1 MNRLMRH
8 SAGALLAAFALALGG
23 CGGGGSSSQQA
34 VPQTAPNGA
43 ARHVSSTCTPDSYGY
58 CLDLVSQEQDF
69 GVCGPHGFQY
79 QIEIDYYQLFHNG
92 VSAGYYTYSNNNAR
106 ACPPPYAWTPRDP
119 SAATGDP
126 DLP

>member
-1 MNRLMRH
+1 MNRFVPR
-8 SAGALLAAFALALGG
+8 AAAVVAAAFALAG
-23 CGGGGSSSQQA
+23 CGGSGGSSPAQA
-34 VPQTAPNGA
+34 VPQTAPNGV

-58 CLDLVSQEQDF
+58 CLALVSQEQDP

-79 QIEIDYYQLFHNG
+79 TIEIDYYQLLHNG
-92 VSAGYYTYSNNNAR
+92 ASAGYYTYSNNGR
-106 ACPPPYAWTPRDP
+106 SGCPPPYAWTPRDP

>member
-1 MNRLMRH
+1 MNRLVH
-8 SAGALLAAFALALGG
+8 HTAGMLLAALALAG
-23 CGGGGSSSQQA
+23 CGVSGGSSPAQT
-34 VPQTAPNGA
+34 VPQTSANGV

-58 CLDLVSQEQDF
+58 CLALVSQEQDF

-92 VSAGYYTYSNNNAR
+92 ASAGFYTYSNNGR
-106 ACPPPYAWTPRDP
+106 SACPPPYLWTPRDP